1 MTTSLMA
8 YRIWKTDHEAA
19 KYRAVHESTLMPI
32 LRILVESAAA
42 QFIVELILLALYCAN
57 YTAQYILLEP
67 VTPLVV
73 CTYCLA
79 LLRI

>member
-19 KYRAVHESTLMPI
+19 KYRAAHESTLMPI

-73 CTYCLA
+73 CTYYLA